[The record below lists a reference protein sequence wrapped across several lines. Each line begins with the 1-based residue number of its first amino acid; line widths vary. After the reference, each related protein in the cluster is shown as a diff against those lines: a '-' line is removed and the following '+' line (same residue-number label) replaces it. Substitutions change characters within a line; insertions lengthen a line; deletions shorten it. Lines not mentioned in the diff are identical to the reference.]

1 MWLFVASVAV
11 VLVVSAVCSLMEAA
25 IYAVRMTYIRSLI
38 ETGSHAGTVLA
49 GFKENMERPIAAILI
64 LNTAANT
71 AGAAVAG
78 AQARLLF
85 GEASLFW
92 FSAFF
97 TLGVLFL
104 SEIVPKVVGVVYN
117 RPVAKFF
124 ATPLSIVV
132 AALHPLVWSVQ
143 KLSTLLKPN
152 QAVMA
157 APEEEVKQLA
167 MISAEE
173 GSIMPY
179 EAELVRNVLH
189 LDRLTTRDLMTP
201 RPVVEKIRADM
212 TLQQV
217 AERMRDWTYSRV
229 PVYNADDPDTWV
241 GFVLSKE
248 VLAALAQG
256 EQGRQIHE
264 FTKPLFFVSE
274 KTPGHVL
281 LKEFIKRRTHLFG
294 VADEYGDIT
303 GIISLEDVLESII
316 GEEIVDEHDTSVDMQ
331 EVARLRKKQHFPKT
345 SAQPTQREKGAD
357 ETN

>member
-1 MWLFVASVAV
+1 MTLFLVSVAV
-11 VLVVSAVCSLMEAA
+11 VLSVSAICSLMEAA
-25 IYAVRMTYIRSLI
+25 IYAVRMTYVRSLT
-38 ETGSHAGTVLA
+38 ESGSRAGTVLA
-49 GFKENMERPIAAILI
+49 GFKENMEQPISAILI

-85 GEASLFW
+85 GESSLFW
-92 FSAFF
+92 FSACF

-104 SEIVPKVVGVVYN
+104 SEIVPKVIGVVYN
-117 RPVAKFF
+117 RPVARAF

-132 AALHPLVWSVQ
+132 TALYPLVWIIQ

-157 APEEEVKQLA
+157 APEEEVKQMA

-189 LDRLTTRDLMTP
+189 LDRMTTRDLMTP
-201 RPVVEKIRADM
+201 RPVVEKLRSDM
-212 TLQQV
+212 TLREV
-217 AERMRDWTYSRV
+217 AERMKDWTYSRV
-229 PVYNADDPDTWV
+229 PVYDADDPDTWV

-248 VLAALAQG
+248 VLAALTKDQH
-256 EQGRQIHE
+256 EQQIRDLA
-264 FTKPLFFVSE
+264 KPMFFVSE

-303 GIISLEDVLESII
+303 GIICLEDVLESII
-316 GEEIVDEHDTSVDMQ
+316 GEEIVDEHDTSVDMR
-331 EVARLRKKQHFPKT
+331 EVARLRKKKQFHNTEIKP
-345 SAQPTQREKGAD
+345 SHEEKDTD
-357 ETN
+357 EAT